1 MSGQAA
7 FARALLDPA
16 QPCPEG
22 LSAWHGAGVNL
33 RFAVYRNNVAVSLV
47 EALADT
53 FEVTQ
58 QLVGEDFFRAMAL
71 VYVREQPPRTAVL
84 ALYGE
89 SFPAFI
95 GRFPPAASVPYL
107 SAVAHLEW
115 LRARA
120 FHAAEPSADPVS
132 TLSAALAHIQVLP
145 NRQVGLHPSL
155 GLVQS
160 EHAVVSLWA
169 AHQGIRDISTVDPDV
184 PENALIIRPE
194 LEVEVSSINA
204 EAALFIAQLLQGRT
218 LGQAA
223 ARTATAYPQFDLT
236 TMLAGLIRRRVIL
249 SLE

>member
-16 QPCPEG
+16 QPSPQG
-22 LSAWHGAGVNL
+22 LTAWHGAGVNL

-58 QLVGEDFFRAMAL
+58 QLVGEEFFRALAL

-95 GRFPPAASVPYL
+95 GGFPPAASVPYL
-107 SAVAHLEW
+107 SAVARLEW

-132 TLSAALAHIQVLP
+132 TLAAAMAHIHALP
-145 NRQVGLHPSL
+145 NRNVGLHPTL

-160 EHAVVSLWA
+160 QYAVVSLWA
-169 AHQGIRDISTVDPDV
+169 AHQGIRDISAVDPDV

-194 LEVEVSSINA
+194 LEVEVRQINA
-204 EAALFIAQLLQGRT
+204 ETALFIAQLLQGRT

-223 ARTATAYPQFDLT
+223 NRTAAAYPQFDLT
-236 TMLAGLIRRRVIL
+236 TTLAGLIRHRMIV